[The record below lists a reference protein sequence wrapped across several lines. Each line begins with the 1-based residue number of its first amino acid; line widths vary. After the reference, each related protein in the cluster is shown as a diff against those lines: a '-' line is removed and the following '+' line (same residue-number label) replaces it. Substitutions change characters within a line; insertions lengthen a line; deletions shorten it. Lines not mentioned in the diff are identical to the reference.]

1 MKECLP
7 EINHFLHG
15 MEHRD
20 NGDAICP
27 LPPIENG
34 GGIKIALDKSVI
46 LNITFRTFQEN
57 RWAST

>member
-1 MKECLP
+1 MKQSLP
-7 EINHFLHG
+7 EINHFSDG

-46 LNITFRTFQEN
+46 PNFTFLIFQEN
-57 RWAST
+57 RWPST